1 MRTNL
6 IKPKNISEAKSKT
19 SNDGML
25 DMVILPE
32 VCGGR

>member
-19 SNDGML
+19 SVWIWTLRRLKRIQERGW
-25 DMVILPE
+25 
-32 VCGGR
+32 